1 VDHDRTEPELAVA
14 RRPRASWDLGEV
26 LGWGFIVAIA
36 FLATAYVAAGIM
48 AAGGSPGPNQVE
60 ATLLYA
66 TQWVSPYIV
75 LFPLGALG
83 VTWLAVRRHS
93 SSAEA
98 ARAGGDGAADADG
111 AAERGLAGLSRART
125 QLILAGAALVV
136 ILCAGIGALVS
147 SSLLM
152 IQGELGG
159 NPVWAT
165 EAETLGVVTSA
176 LLLAGIGLAGTFRL
190 WGQTSELLAGEKK
203 EWELEWEPEPE
214 PETGAPVPE

>member
-48 AAGGSPGPNQVE
+48 NAGASPGPNQVE

-66 TQWVSPYIV
+66 TEWVSPYIV

-83 VTWLAVRRHS
+83 ATWLAVRRHS
-93 SSAEA
+93 PSA
-98 ARAGGDGAADADG
+98 DGAGRASGDRAAKAAG

-125 QLILAGAALVV
+125 QLILTGAALVV
-136 ILCAGIGALVS
+136 ILCAGIGALIS
-147 SSLLM
+147 STLLM
-152 IQGELGG
+152 TQGELGG

-165 EAETLGVVTSA
+165 EAETLGVVASA

-190 WGQTSELLAGEKK
+190 WGQTSELLAGDEK
-203 EWELEWEPEPE
+203 EWEWEPEPG
-214 PETGAPVPE
+214 PEAPNPVPE